1 MAAKA
6 GWLSLAKGFFL
17 VVGGGVGQADVGHGE
32 SSFVQS
38 ESLMFD
44 GGEEGSDQKR
54 EPGGA
59 LARVTVIMLAPQA
72 LRNI

>member
-1 MAAKA
+1 M
-6 GWLSLAKGFFL
+6 
-17 VVGGGVGQADVGHGE
+17 GGGTDVGHGE

-59 LARVTVIMLAPQA
+59 LARVMVITLAPQA